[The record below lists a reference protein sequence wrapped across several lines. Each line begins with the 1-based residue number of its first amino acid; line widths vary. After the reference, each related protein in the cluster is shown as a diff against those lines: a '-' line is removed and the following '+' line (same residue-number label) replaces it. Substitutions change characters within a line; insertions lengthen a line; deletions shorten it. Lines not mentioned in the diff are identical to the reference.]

1 MANSWTSAEEN
12 AFAYLLSELGDTEDV
27 TGFIGEFPAG
37 FADVALDY
45 IWYFAITGG
54 NGEPDDVGAGV
65 SYCGMNADAIFEG
78 VFETR
83 EKAQEYGIAVKNLLP
98 VANGTIANIL
108 DLRLTRE
115 PSIERAVVKRDPD
128 QTEGGELRVWR
139 LTIPL
144 SCVVVAA
151 GD

>member
-1 MANSWTSAEEN
+1 
-12 AFAYLLSELGDTEDV
+12 
-27 TGFIGEFPAG
+27 
-37 FADVALDY
+37 
-45 IWYFAITGG
+45 
-54 NGEPDDVGAGV
+54 
-65 SYCGMNADAIFEG
+65 MNADAIFEG

-83 EKAQEYGIAVKNLLP
+83 EKAQEYGVAVKNLLP